1 MKKLFGYKFFQ
12 NLKENREQQIFLI
25 GIVLGRVGAILGVII
40 LQLCLT
46 LFFKTSQ

>member
-1 MKKLFGYKFFQ
+1 MKSYGYKFF
-12 NLKENREQQIFLI
+12 KTKSENREQQIFLI
-25 GIVLGRVGAILGVII
+25 GIVLGGVGAILGVII